1 MSRPSKTATPHPVP
15 PTDDAPTLVGEKGEP
30 LVFLHVGDL
39 HLTDPPA
46 QNALDLAAI
55 LHQIRQIPQPLFDF
69 VYLPGD
75 LAENG
80 CAAEYKIL
88 SDALMVGRRLPIR
101 LIPGDHDRQLD
112 RMDDFEAFYMGLQQ
126 AFALPVPVDWALDQ
140 PPTECPPPGKPTA
153 WPSTNIRHYYSSAV
167 VRGVRC
173 LFLDIV
179 SPGYGRKGVGLDF
192 RLGVRQM
199 LWLNGEL
206 VAAAKAGE
214 AVAVFMHAYPDDLR
228 EPDDRADVAGL
239 FWEAG
244 VRLVEMGHTHYNELA
259 HDGRTLYAAARSVG
273 QNEDGSVGYAVSAI
287 DGPVASW
294 RFKALDRSWPFV
306 LITSPADR
314 RVATRPVT
322 NENAGMVGDGRGRI
336 KVRAVVLSDVPP
348 KYVHCRA
355 GTGAWHAMEALTSA
369 TSATARVYEVW
380 LPWPKDARKI
390 QVEAVNESWKGH
402 GPDHVDTDVIEPV
415 SFTEWDLT
423 APMIPDK
430 PGSDVPRVDAWVQK
444 GVRGDQLGPNRAGRK
459 W

>member
-1 MSRPSKTATPHPVP
+1 MPKSPKPPAPQPATVSP
-15 PTDDAPTLVGEKGEP
+15 PLVAAKGEP

-46 QNALDLAAI
+46 QNAVDFAAI
-55 LHQIRQIPQPLFDF
+55 LDQIRTLPPPLFDF

-80 CAAEYKIL
+80 CASEYAIL
-88 SDALMVGRRLPIR
+88 SGALLGGRRLPIR

-112 RMDDFEAFYMGLQQ
+112 RMNEFRAFYTGLQ
-126 AFALPVPVDWALDQ
+126 APFRLPAPVDRMLDQ
-140 PPTECPPPGKPTA
+140 PPTHCPPPGKATA
-153 WPSTNIRHYYSSAV
+153 WPRNWVRHYRSWAI
-167 VRGVRC
+167 VRGVLC

-192 RLGVRQM
+192 RLGAYQTE
-199 LWLNGEL
+199 WLRRKL
-206 VAAAKAGE
+206 KAAARLKIP
-214 AVAVFMHAYPDDLR
+214 VAVFMHAYPDDLR
-228 EPDDRADVAGL
+228 EPDDRADIGGL

-287 DGPVASW
+287 DGPVTSW
-294 RFKALDRSWPFV
+294 RFKPLDRPWPFV

-314 RVATRPVT
+314 RVATRPAT
-322 NENAGMVGDGRGRI
+322 PEASGMVADARGRI
-336 KVRAVVLSDVPP
+336 EVRAVVLSDAPP
-348 KYVHCRA
+348 KYVHARV
-355 GTGAWHAMEALTSA
+355 GTGPWVLMAHAGGRTYA
-369 TSATARVYEVW
+369 AR
-380 LPWPKDARKI
+380 LPWPRDARSI
-390 QVEAVNESWKGH
+390 QVEAVHAAWSGH
-402 GPDHVDTDVIEPV
+402 GPDFVDTDVIEPV
-415 SFTEWDLT
+415 IAFDDD
-423 APMIPDK
+423 ACVPPIPDK
-430 PGSDVPRVDAWVQK
+430 PGSDAPNIGRWLQK